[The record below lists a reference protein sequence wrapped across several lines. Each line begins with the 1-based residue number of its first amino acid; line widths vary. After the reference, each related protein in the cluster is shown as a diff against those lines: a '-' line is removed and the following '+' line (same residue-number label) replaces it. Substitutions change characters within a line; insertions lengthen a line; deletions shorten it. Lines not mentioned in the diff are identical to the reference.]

1 MNTGTQDRLWT
12 DPSPLAGEGGA
23 RAEGV
28 GGCGVASRQATQ
40 KTLSEVQAR
49 RKWLIKR
56 ARYMRANPTEAER
69 RIWNILRHRRLGEL
83 RWRRQEIIDD
93 LYIVDF
99 ICFEHRLIIEADGS
113 QHADNEEDAA
123 RDAYLQSQGFR
134 VLRFWNGDILANI
147 EGLAESVLHAVG
159 ILGAQTCAD
168 PTPNPLPQGEGAS
181 ESISNV

>member
-1 MNTGTQDRLWT
+1 MSHLN
-12 DPSPLAGEGGA
+12 PSPLAGEGGA

-28 GGCGVASRQATQ
+28 GGCGVASQQAMQ
-40 KTLSEVQAR
+40 KTLSAVQAR

-69 RIWNILRHRRLGEL
+69 KIWNILRHRRLGEL
-83 RWRRQEIIDD
+83 RWRRQEIIDE

-113 QHADNEEDAA
+113 QHAENAEDLE
-123 RDAYLQSQGFR
+123 RDTYLHSHDFR
-134 VLRFWNGDILANI
+134 VLRFWNSDILTNL
-147 EGLAESVLHAVG
+147 EGVAETILHTIG

-181 ESISNV
+181 ESSSHV